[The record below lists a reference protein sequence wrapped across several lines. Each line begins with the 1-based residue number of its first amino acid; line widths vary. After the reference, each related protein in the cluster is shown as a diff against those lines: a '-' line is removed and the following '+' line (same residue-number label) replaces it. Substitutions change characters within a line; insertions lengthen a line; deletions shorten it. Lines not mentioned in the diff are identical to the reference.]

1 MSEVEEL
8 RKELDKLDRRR
19 EELRKIYKE
28 LGIKKAVLHIHLMQ
42 TPQMR
47 RAYKEAYRKVRYGE

>member
-1 MSEVEEL
+1 MGEIEEL

-42 TPQMR
+42 TPEMR